1 MKMNKILCPTDFSD
15 FSRATLD
22 MAATLAR
29 ESGAELILMHC
40 VDLATTYTDE
50 LYYDVGEDLK
60 PELQRTLDELAVPE
74 PAPRVRRL
82 LVEGDAGAAILDV
95 ARDEKV
101 DMIVLA
107 THGRT
112 GLTRLLLGSVAEY
125 VIRHA
130 TCPVLTLKTAA
141 AVPAAA

>member
-1 MKMNKILCPTDFSD
+1 MKMTKILCPTDFSEC
-15 FSRATLD
+15 SRATLD

-40 VDLATTYTDE
+40 IDLATTYTETLYDDVGDE
-50 LYYDVGEDLK
+50 LK
-60 PELQRTLDELAVPE
+60 PTLQKALDELTLPE

-82 LVEGDAGAAILDV
+82 LVEGDAGVAILDV
-95 ARDEKV
+95 ARIEKV
-101 DMIVLA
+101 DMIVLG

-112 GLTRLLLGSVAEY
+112 GLTRLLLGSVAEH
-125 VIRHA
+125 VIRQA
-130 TCPVLTLKTAA
+130 TCPVLTFKAAA